1 LERKGA
7 LLKASEGRTDLISWP
22 GAMPSNSWLR
32 FRYSLW
38 APHYDRVTKLHP
50 QRRRSIE
57 LLAPR
62 PGERLLIVG
71 VGTGS
76 DLPYLPDG
84 LDVLATDL
92 TPAMLE
98 RARMNARPGVDFRV
112 MDGLALELP
121 GASFD
126 AALLHMVLE
135 VIPDP
140 ARCLAEV
147 ARVLRPGG
155 RVAVFDKFLPEGP
168 RPGLLRR
175 AFLALLDL
183 VFTSTNRQMGEIL
196 ARSSRYGAALE
207 VVHDEPSVGA
217 YRHVIL
223 RKRLV

>member
-1 LERKGA
+1 
-7 LLKASEGRTDLISWP
+7 
-22 GAMPSNSWLR
+22 MPSNAWLR

-50 QRRRSIE
+50 QRRRSVE
-57 LLAPR
+57 LLALE

-76 DLPYLPDG
+76 DLPHVPDG
-84 LDVLATDL
+84 VKVLATDL

-98 RARMNARPGVDFRV
+98 RARAHARPGLAEIDFRV
-112 MDGLALELP
+112 MDGMALELP
-121 GASFD
+121 DISFD
-126 AALLHMVLE
+126 AAVLHMVLE
-135 VIPDP
+135 VIEDP

-155 RVAVFDKFLPEGP
+155 RVAVFDKFLPDGA

-175 AFLALLDL
+175 AFLGLLDF

-196 ARSSRYGAALE
+196 ARSGSALE
-207 VVHDEPSVGA
+207 VVHDEPSVGS

-223 RKRLV
+223 RKALV

>member
-1 LERKGA
+1 
-7 LLKASEGRTDLISWP
+7 
-22 GAMPSNSWLR
+22 MPSNAWLR

-57 LLAPR
+57 LLAPT

-71 VGTGS
+71 VGTGA
-76 DLPYLPDG
+76 DLPCLPDG
-84 LDVLATDL
+84 LEVLATDL

-98 RARMNARPGVDFRV
+98 QARARARPGLRVDFRV
-112 MDGLALELP
+112 MDGMALELP
-121 GASFD
+121 DDSFD

-155 RVAVFDKFLPEGP
+155 RVAVFDKFLPEGS
-168 RPGLLRR
+168 RPGLPRR
-175 AFLALLDL
+175 AWLALLDL

-196 ARSSRYGAALE
+196 ASSSRDGTAALE
-207 VVHDEPSVGA
+207 VVHDEPTVGA

-223 RKRLV
+223 RKRLI

>member
-1 LERKGA
+1 
-7 LLKASEGRTDLISWP
+7 
-22 GAMPSNSWLR
+22 MPSNAWLR

-57 LLAPR
+57 LLALE

-71 VGTGS
+71 VGTGA
-76 DLPYLPDG
+76 DLPFVPDG
-84 LDVLATDL
+84 TQVLAADL

-98 RARMNARPGVDFRV
+98 QARAHARPGLPGLEFRV
-112 MDGLALELP
+112 MDGMALELP
-121 GASFD
+121 DASFD
-126 AALLHMVLE
+126 AAILHMVLE

-155 RVAVFDKFLPEGP
+155 RVAVFDKFLPEGS

-196 ARSSRYGAALE
+196 ALSNRSGTALE
-207 VVHDEPSVGA
+207 VVHDEPTVGS

-223 RKRLV
+223 RKIRR